1 LTNKKW
7 YFASYKVAGQTIPY
21 ENENGTCGR
30 DYYEFQAGGTF
41 INSYYSQCELFTSQR
56 GWVLEGAKI
65 TVSLDG
71 EVDSATIKNL
81 TNTELELEIRVD
93 FDDNG
98 TEETI
103 RVVLTSS

>member
-1 LTNKKW
+1 M
-7 YFASYKVAGQTIPY
+7 A
-21 ENENGTCGR
+21 
-30 DYYEFQAGGTF
+30 
-41 INSYYSQCELFTSQR
+41 
-56 GWVLEGAKI
+56 LEGAKI
-65 TVSLDG
+65 AVSLDG
-71 EVDSATIKNL
+71 EGDSATIKNL